1 MHVGVAKTG
10 TTYLQRILF
19 SHRDALREAGLL
31 YPGAQAGDQFVASID
46 LRGLDD
52 PKFDHFN
59 AGGAWDRI
67 ADEVREYDGNA
78 VISHETFA
86 RASSQQIERVVDS
99 FDTADLRIVLT
110 VRDLGRQIP
119 AVWQETLKNRATG
132 SYHQF
137 LHDIFENPDVGPHKF
152 FWKPQ
157 DIARL
162 VRRWIRQVGSDRVV
176 LVTVPPSGAPRDELW
191 NRFARAIDLPDVPIE
206 LPTTP
211 ANSSLGP
218 AESELL
224 RHLNASLP
232 ADFPWPRYI
241 KTVKRQ
247 FAEGRLASRDG
258 GRIVVP
264 PEWHGAVKQRATEM
278 VSYLEQ
284 SGVTVIGDLNDLTPV
299 LPVVD
304 VSGPDDLSRDDLMR
318 VSAEVL
324 RDYLL
329 APPRRPAPPPA
340 APPPAPPPAPRGP
353 RPWARRMRERIR
365 RRLRGAG

>member
-19 SHRDALREAGLL
+19 AHRDALREAGVL
-31 YPGAQAGDQFVASID
+31 YPGAQPGDQFVASID

-52 PKFDHFN
+52 AKFDHFN
-59 AGGAWDRI
+59 AGGAWDRM
-67 ADEVREYDGNA
+67 ADEVRAFDGNA

-86 RASSQQIERVVDS
+86 RATAQQIDRIVDS

-110 VRDLGRQIP
+110 ARDLGRQIP
-119 AVWQETLKNRATG
+119 AVWQETLKNKATG
-132 SYHQF
+132 SYGQF
-137 LHDIFENPDVGPHKF
+137 LEDIFRNEESGPHKF
-152 FWKPQ
+152 FWRPQ

-162 VRRWIRQVGSDRVV
+162 VRRWVRQVGGDKIT

-191 NRFARAIDLPDVPIE
+191 NRFAQAIE
-206 LPTTP
+206 LPDGAVTELP
-211 ANSSLGP
+211 AAAANSSLGP
-218 AESELL
+218 AEAELL

-232 ADFPWPRYI
+232 PDFPWPRYI

-247 FAEGRLASRDG
+247 FAETKLAGRDG
-258 GRIVVP
+258 GRIFVP
-264 PEWHGAVKQRATEM
+264 PEWHEAVKQRATEM

-284 SGVTVIGDLNDLTPV
+284 SGVAVIGDLNDLTPV
-299 LPVVD
+299 LPVAD

-318 VSAEVL
+318 VSAEVV

-329 APPRRPAPPPA
+329 APPRRTAPPPTPA
-340 APPPAPPPAPRGP
+340 APVPQPRG
-353 RPWARRMRERIR
+353 ALSRMRSLGR
-365 RRLRGAG
+365 RVRRGLRGAG

>member
-10 TTYLQRILF
+10 TTYIQRILY
-19 SHRDALREAGLL
+19 SHRDMLRGAGLL
-31 YPGAQAGDQFVASID
+31 YPGGQPGDQFVASID

-52 PKFDHFN
+52 EKFDHFN
-59 AGGAWDRI
+59 TAGAWDRM
-67 ADEVREYDGNA
+67 AKEVRAFDGNA

-86 RASSQQIERVVDS
+86 RASGRQIRRIVDS
-99 FDTADLRIVLT
+99 FDTSDLRIVLT

-119 AVWQETLKNRATG
+119 AVWQEGLKNKATG
-132 SYHQF
+132 SYEEF
-137 LHDIFENPDVGPHKF
+137 LDDIFVNAETRVHKF

-162 VRRWIRQVGSDRVV
+162 VRRWVRHVGRDRIT

-191 NRFARAIDLPDVPIE
+191 TRFARAIDLPDVPIT
-206 LPTTP
+206 LPPTA

-218 AESELL
+218 AEAELL

-247 FAEGRLASRDG
+247 FAESKLASRDG

-264 PEWHGAVKQRATEM
+264 PGWHEAVKQRAAEM
-278 VSYLEQ
+278 TAHLER
-284 SGVTVIGDLNDLTPV
+284 SRVAVIGDLNDLTPS
-299 LPVVD
+299 LPVAA
-304 VSGPDDLSRDDLMR
+304 VSGPDDLSSDDLMR

-324 RDYLL
+324 RDYMLTPTRRTAAAGASLDHSGGLRARARALL
-329 APPRRPAPPPA
+329 HRQRRRP
-340 APPPAPPPAPRGP
+340 RG
-353 RPWARRMRERIR
+353 
-365 RRLRGAG
+365 GG

>member
-19 SHRDALREAGLL
+19 GHRDAMRAAGLL
-31 YPGAQAGDQFVASID
+31 YPGAQPGEQFLASVD

-52 PKFDHFN
+52 TKFDHMN
-59 AGGAWDRI
+59 TDGAWDRV
-67 ADEVREYDGNA
+67 AREVVAFDGDA
-78 VISHETFA
+78 IISHETFA
-86 RASSQQIERVVDS
+86 RASRRQIVRIVDS
-99 FDTADLRIVLT
+99 FADFDLRIVLT

-119 AVWQETLKNRATG
+119 AVWQEGLKNKATG
-132 SYHQF
+132 SFEEF
-137 LHDIFENPDVGPHKF
+137 LADIFVNEDVKVHRF

-157 DIARL
+157 DIALL
-162 VRRWIRQVGSDRVV
+162 VQRWARQIGIEKIT
-176 LVTVPPSGAPRDELW
+176 LVTVPPIGAPRDELW
-191 NRFARAIDLPDVPIE
+191 HRFAKAIGLPDVPIE
-206 LPTTP
+206 LPAAA

-218 AESELL
+218 GEAELL

-232 ADFPWPRYI
+232 PDFPWPRYI

-247 FAEGRLASRDG
+247 FAEGKLASRDG

-264 PEWHGAVKQRATEM
+264 PHWHDAVKQRATKM
-278 VSYLEQ
+278 VRMLER
-284 SGVTVIGDLNDLTPV
+284 SGVAVIGDLNDLTPV
-299 LPVVD
+299 LPVAD

-329 APPRRPAPPPA
+329 AQRRSTPPA
-340 APPPAPPPAPRGP
+340 DAAAS
-353 RPWARRMRERIR
+353 ARRGLPEGGPNLRDRLR

>member
-19 SHRDALREAGLL
+19 SHRDALREAGVL
-31 YPGAQAGDQFVASID
+31 YPGAQPGDQFVASID

-52 PKFDHFN
+52 AKFDHFN
-59 AGGAWDRI
+59 AGGAWDRM
-67 ADEVREYDGNA
+67 ADEVRAFEGNA

-86 RASSQQIERVVDS
+86 RASAQHIDRIVDS
-99 FDTADLRIVLT
+99 FDSADLRIVLT

-119 AVWQETLKNRATG
+119 AVWQETLKNKATG
-132 SYHQF
+132 SYGQF
-137 LHDIFENPDVGPHKF
+137 LEDIFRNEESGPHKF
-152 FWKPQ
+152 FWRPQ

-162 VRRWIRQVGSDRVV
+162 VRRWIRHVGGDKVT

-191 NRFARAIDLPDVPIE
+191 NRFAQAIDLPDGAVSE
-206 LPTTP
+206 LPAAA

-218 AESELL
+218 AEAELL

-232 ADFPWPRYI
+232 PDFPWPRYI

-247 FAEGRLASRDG
+247 FAETKLAGRGG
-258 GRIVVP
+258 GRILVP
-264 PEWHGAVKQRATEM
+264 PEWHDAVKQRATEM

-284 SGVTVIGDLNDLTPV
+284 SGVDVIGDLNDLTPA
-299 LPVVD
+299 LPVAD

-318 VSAEVL
+318 VSAEVV

-329 APPRRPAPPPA
+329 APPRRA
-340 APPPAPPPAPRGP
+340 APPPTPAPPRPEPRGELS
-353 RPWARRMRERIR
+353 RLRLLGRRVR